1 LPTDSWIPSTRKIL
15 PENADQVAFGFASTL
30 KNGIELS
37 VEAYYKTMNNLV
49 LYREGSGFLTPDS
62 LIDNKVTQGK
72 GTAYGFEF
80 LAQKKEGRLTGWVSY
95 TLAWNNRQ
103 FDDINLGKTFPY
115 KYDRRH
121 ELAIV
126 GSYQLTKRKRLSASW
141 IFSTGNAITVPERV
155 YAYYSPAV
163 GYPTRVV
170 QYGERNGFRTAL
182 IHRLD
187 VSIEFVKKKK
197 RFVRTW
203 NVGLYN
209 AYNRANPFAYTIGRG
224 DGGFIDNKFIAV
236 NTLEKQSLIP
246 VLPFVS
252 YGIKF

>member
-1 LPTDSWIPSTRKIL
+1 
-15 PENADQVAFGFASTL
+15 
-30 KNGIELS
+30 
-37 VEAYYKTMNNLV
+37 
-49 LYREGSGFLTPDS
+49 
-62 LIDNKVTQGK
+62 
-72 GTAYGFEF
+72 
-80 LAQKKEGRLTGWVSY
+80 
-95 TLAWNNRQ
+95 
-103 FDDINLGKTFPY
+103 
-115 KYDRRH
+115 
-121 ELAIV
+121 
-126 GSYQLTKRKRLSASW
+126 
-141 IFSTGNAITVPERV
+141 
-155 YAYYSPAV
+155 
-163 GYPTRVV
+163 
-170 QYGERNGFRTAL
+170 
-182 IHRLD
+182 